1 MQIIRNI
8 STEQRF
14 FEIINSMPNPTMNL
28 YSGVIFCTSDASPN
42 DSVATIAEAFNKDG
56 VCLYRFIP
64 EFIGR
69 SKFEIKFKDLKR
81 VLNA

>member
-28 YSGVIFCTSDASPN
+28 YSGYIFGTKAS
-42 DSVATIAEAFNKDG
+42 TIAEAINKNG
-56 VCLYRFIP
+56 ICLYRHIVLTDRVVEFEKQFKFIKK
-64 EFIGR
+64 E
-69 SKFEIKFKDLKR
+69 
-81 VLNA
+81 LNA

>member
-14 FEIINSMPNPTMNL
+14 FEIINSIPNPVMNL
-28 YSGVIFCTSDASPN
+28 YSGEIFGPN
-42 DSVATIAEAFNKDG
+42 DSVVTIAEAFNKNG

-81 VLNA
+81 ALNA

>member
-14 FEIINSMPNPTMNL
+14 FEIINSIPNPVMNL
-28 YSGVIFCTSDASPN
+28 YSGEIFGPN
-42 DSVATIAEAFNKDG
+42 DVVVTIAEAFNKNG

-81 VLNA
+81 ALNA